1 MHKDVLCIADS
12 LLRSP
17 EIVIS
22 NYGSVIY
29 EQAFINLDNYCQQV
43 GSLTLREERWEA
55 RNNIHVVR
63 LIAHVSRKV
72 VPDY

>member
-29 EQAFINLDNYCQQV
+29 EQAFVNLDTYCQQV
-43 GSLTLREERWEA
+43 GSLIIFPAPKTW
-55 RNNIHVVR
+55 
-63 LIAHVSRKV
+63 
-72 VPDY
+72 